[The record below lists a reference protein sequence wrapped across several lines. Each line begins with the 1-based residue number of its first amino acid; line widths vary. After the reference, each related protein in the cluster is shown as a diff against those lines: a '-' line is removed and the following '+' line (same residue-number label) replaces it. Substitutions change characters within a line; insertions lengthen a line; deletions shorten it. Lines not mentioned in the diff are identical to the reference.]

1 MYHQMGNNGGVVIRA
16 DFEAKEKYAFA
27 WLKRNFWPLH
37 IGFLSSLDPS
47 MWDFNIVN
55 FDVRV

>member
-1 MYHQMGNNGGVVIRA
+1 MGNNGGVVIRA